1 MKLRFIIYIVALLTG
16 FAYSGT
22 VTAGPREALDAKADS
37 AYTAQDFNG
46 ALSLYE
52 QSLETYGESARLYYN
67 MGNAYYRVGSLGKAV
82 LSYERAL
89 RLDPS
94 DKDARLNLEFVMTK
108 IEDRPE
114 DDSSFLNNVHHSIMS
129 WMTPNGWAWTSFC
142 IFLIFLF
149 TVGLYVFSR
158 RVLWRKIGF
167 FGGIVVLLV
176 LIYSLIIAT
185 ESSNRATSSDE
196 GVVIVPS
203 TNLNSVP
210 RTPTGKDDK
219 IVPLHEG
226 TKVEIIDSLL
236 TPDDPVTGKWYEVKI
251 NNSTRAWIDASALE
265 KI

>member
-1 MKLRFIIYIVALLTG
+1 MKIRFIIYLFAFLGLISFEMSATG
-16 FAYSGT
+16 T
-22 VTAGPREALDAKADS
+22 REILDAKADS
-37 AYTAQDFNG
+37 AYAAQDFNQ
-46 ALSLYE
+46 ALTLYE
-52 QSLETYGESARLYYN
+52 SSLETYGASPRLYYN
-67 MGNAYYRVGSLGKAV
+67 LGNTYFRLGNLGKAV

-94 DKDARLNLEFVMTK
+94 DTDARMNLGFVMTK

-129 WMTPNGWAWTSFC
+129 WMTPNGWAWASFYL
-142 IFLIFLF
+142 FLVFLL

-158 RVLWRKIGF
+158 KVLWRKIGF
-167 FGGIVVLLV
+167 FGGIAVLLM
-176 LIYSLIIAT
+176 LIYSLIIAN
-185 ESSNRATSSDE
+185 ESYSRAVSSGE

-210 RTPTGKDDK
+210 RTPTGTDDK

-226 TKVEIIDSLL
+226 TRVEVLDSLL

-251 NNSTRAWIDASALE
+251 NNSTRAWIDASAIE